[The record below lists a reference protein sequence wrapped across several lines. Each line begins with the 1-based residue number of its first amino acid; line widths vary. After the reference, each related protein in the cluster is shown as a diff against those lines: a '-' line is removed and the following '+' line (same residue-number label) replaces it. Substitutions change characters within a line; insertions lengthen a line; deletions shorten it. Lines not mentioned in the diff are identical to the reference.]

1 MRYFFFL
8 PAFFF
13 AVFLAA
19 FFFVA
24 MLRLLQELTKGTAL
38 QRPALASRVSNRW
51 ANRPSSRILRRDP
64 RFRGANPTGKAMLRR
79 GSGRSSAPATA
90 LSARAPALPE
100 QPGRQRASPLSSPVA
115 SASPSRR
122 DAWPSPALWLASPS
136 GPRLP
141 SSQRA
146 APCRARRTSSLRV
159 SPSPA
164 LRLAS
169 AWRERQPSSS
179 YLPSLPCP
187 CSRQFERTNQPLSEA
202 GWVSS
207 AFCRTREPQPQ
218 HPPGAL
224 SRRPIQKCRRP
235 GRAPTSLTPAAR
247 DELAPE
253 SLHHSSAFAE
263 KWHSLL
269 ATRPVAATLKQL

>member
-1 MRYFFFL
+1 L

-38 QRPALASRVSNRW
+38 QRPALASRVSNRR

-187 CSRQFERTNQPLSEA
+187 CSRQIERTKPTTQRSRLGKLSILPHARASTAAPARSVEPPPHTKMSETRTGSDISDTCGA
-202 GWVSS
+202 R
-207 AFCRTREPQPQ
+207 RTR
-218 HPPGAL
+218 A
-224 SRRPIQKCRRP
+224 
-235 GRAPTSLTPAAR
+235 
-247 DELAPE
+247 
-253 SLHHSSAFAE
+253 
-263 KWHSLL
+263 
-269 ATRPVAATLKQL
+269 

>member
-1 MRYFFFL
+1 
-8 PAFFF
+8 
-13 AVFLAA
+13 
-19 FFFVA
+19 
-24 MLRLLQELTKGTAL
+24 MLRQ
-38 QRPALASRVSNRW
+38 
-51 ANRPSSRILRRDP
+51 
-64 RFRGANPTGKAMLRR
+64 
-79 GSGRSSAPATA
+79 GSERSAAPATER
-90 LSARAPALPE
+90 SARAPAP
-100 QPGRQRASPLSSPVA
+100 PGRPERQPTSPLFSPAA
-115 SASPSRR
+115 SASLSRR
-122 DAWPSPALWLASPS
+122 HALPSLVWRSASPC

-141 SSQRA
+141 SLLSSQRA

-207 AFCRTREPQPQ
+207 AICRTSEPRQQ

-247 DELAPE
+247 DVLAPE
-253 SLHHSSAFAE
+253 SLHHSSATA
-263 KWHSLL
+263 KKRHSSST
-269 ATRPVAATLKQL
+269 TRPVASTLKQLWAFDNRLIPT

>member
-1 MRYFFFL
+1 ML
-8 PAFFF
+8 P
-13 AVFLAA
+13 
-19 FFFVA
+19 
-24 MLRLLQELTKGTAL
+24 
-38 QRPALASRVSNRW
+38 
-51 ANRPSSRILRRDP
+51 
-64 RFRGANPTGKAMLRR
+64 R

-90 LSARAPALPE
+90 LSVRAPAPSE

-115 SASPSRR
+115 SASLSRR

-141 SSQRA
+141 SSPSSQRV

-207 AFCRTREPQPQ
+207 AICRTSEPRQQ

-247 DELAPE
+247 DVLAPE
-253 SLHHSSAFAE
+253 SLHHSSATAKE
-263 KWHSLL
+263 RHSFS
-269 ATRPVAATLKQL
+269 ATRPVASTLKQLWAFDNRLIPT